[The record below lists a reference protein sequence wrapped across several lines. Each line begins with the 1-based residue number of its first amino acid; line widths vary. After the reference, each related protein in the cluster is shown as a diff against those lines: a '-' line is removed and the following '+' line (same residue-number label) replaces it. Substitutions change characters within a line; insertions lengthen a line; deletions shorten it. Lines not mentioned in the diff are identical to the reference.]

1 LLELRVPPWANNS
14 EQSPHLLERF
24 QNLNVDSEAVRCRPR
39 SSGFRRAGAI
49 PKVTLDRT
57 IDFRG
62 FPGRLTA
69 IVNAEGD
76 AATPRKVTPSPRDHV
91 AGRGNIP
98 VGATQGQYSSW
109 YWYVLYAWLGE

>member
-1 LLELRVPPWANNS
+1 MKLFLNDLLELRAPPWANNS

-69 IVNAEGD
+69 K
-76 AATPRKVTPSPRDHV
+76 PRVP
-91 AGRGNIP
+91 
-98 VGATQGQYSSW
+98 QSSF
-109 YWYVLYAWLGE
+109 LA

>member
-1 LLELRVPPWANNS
+1 MKLFLNRLLELHGPPWANNI

-24 QNLNVDSEAVRCRPR
+24 QSLNVDSDGARCRPR

-62 FPGRLTA
+62 FPGRR
-69 IVNAEGD
+69 
-76 AATPRKVTPSPRDHV
+76 AANPRVP
-91 AGRGNIP
+91 
-98 VGATQGQYSSW
+98 QSSF
-109 YWYVLYAWLGE
+109 LA